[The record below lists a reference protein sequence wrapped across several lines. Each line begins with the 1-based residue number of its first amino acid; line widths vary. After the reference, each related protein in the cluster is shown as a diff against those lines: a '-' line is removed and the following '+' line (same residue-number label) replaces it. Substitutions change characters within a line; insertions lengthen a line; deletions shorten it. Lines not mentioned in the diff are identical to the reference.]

1 MFHTRTG
8 LVSGLVL
15 LFALTAQPM
24 AAHADEQT
32 SPVVQTQAVSPNS
45 AKTKKVYSPEGAFFA
60 DVQHET
66 KVKVSEVQAWA
77 KAQTAPQEIVT
88 FVEDVE
94 VATDRLQS
102 SLVPAGRSLKKS
114 LETKVPGVSLAHFI
128 DRTVTVYGLMLI
140 MALALVIFLMGLA
153 KPTSRLGGRH

>member
-1 MFHTRTG
+1 MFHNRNG

-15 LFALTAQPM
+15 LFALSAQPM

-32 SPVVQTQAVSPNS
+32 SPVVQTQALSPNS
-45 AKTKKVYSPEGAFFA
+45 AKTEKVYSPEGTFFA

-94 VATDRLQS
+94 VATERLQDRLA
-102 SLVPAGRSLKKS
+102 PTGRSLKAKIPSFGLAS
-114 LETKVPGVSLAHFI
+114 LV
-128 DRTVTVYGLMLI
+128 DRTVTVFGLLLM
-140 MALALVIFLMGLA
+140 MALVLVFVVMSFSSPA
-153 KPTSRLGGRH
+153 SRLGGRH